1 MEDRV
6 IDLPEGCSSR
16 PATLEDTEAVTAV
29 IAASEAR
36 YLGEPNV
43 VADDVTADYAGA
55 SDLARDSLLVFRG
68 DRLVA
73 EILVENARYA
83 NGTVHPDAEGL
94 GIGTALIRWSREVVR
109 AQGASIVG
117 GTVPDANAP
126 ARALFLANGYRPF
139 WESWMFEIRHD
150 AEPPT
155 PALPAG
161 IRIRPFEPGEEAA
174 VHRVIEDAFA
184 EWESRPPTPFDEWR
198 AWVLGRP
205 GFEPWMLPVV
215 VDHDEIVGTAFL
227 IHYAGDMGWVQQI
240 AVRADHRG
248 RGLGRALLH
257 HAFGTFHHRGEA
269 RTGLSTDSRTGAR
282 TLYEHV
288 GMHVTHSFT
297 HYASEL

>member
-1 MEDRV
+1 M

-16 PATLEDTEAVTAV
+16 PATLEDAEAVTAV

-43 VADDVTADYAGA
+43 VVADVVADYSSA
-55 SDLARDSLLVFRG
+55 SDLARDSLLVFREN
-68 DRLVA
+68 RLVA
-73 EILVENARYA
+73 EMLVENARYA

-109 AQGASIVG
+109 AQGVSIVG

-150 AEPPT
+150 AEPPP
-155 PALPAG
+155 PALPPG
-161 IRIRPFEPGEEAA
+161 IRIRPFEPGEEAV

-184 EWESRPPTPFDEWR
+184 EWEGRPPTPFEEWR
-198 AWVLGRP
+198 AWALGRP

-215 VDHDEIVGTAFL
+215 LDRNEIVGTAFL
-227 IHYAGDMGWVQQI
+227 IHYADDMGWVQQI
-240 AVRADHRG
+240 AVRDDHRG

-257 HAFGTFHHRGEA
+257 HAFGTFYRRGEA

-282 TLYEHV
+282 MLYERV
-288 GMHVTHSFT
+288 GMRVTHSFT